1 MAVPVAGE
9 MPVHLQ
15 ERLHA
20 ESGTSRCRHHD
31 SDSHRRCESERS
43 ITHAG

>member
-1 MAVPVAGE
+1 MAVPVAGG
-9 MPVHLQ
+9 MSVHVL
-15 ERLHA
+15 ERVTA

-31 SDSHRRCESERS
+31 SDSHRRWESERS